1 MINKE
6 RLFAVLITFALFVIS
21 PILAWRMGVKEGA
34 GLGVIIWLWAASQS
48 AVVYYRIRNFSFKAL
63 LTLTALI
70 FQFSFIL
77 AKLVNLTFPQTLFI
91 FPFVY
96 FLAVFMQ
103 EGEQSH

>member
-21 PILAWRMGVKEGA
+21 FALAWRMGVKEGA

-48 AVVYYRIRNFSFKAL
+48 AVVYYRIRKFSMKAL
-63 LTLTALI
+63 LTLTAII

-77 AKLVNLTFPQTLFI
+77 AKLVNLTFSQTLVI
-91 FPFVY
+91 LPFAC
-96 FLAVFMQ
+96 FLVISMT
-103 EGEQSH
+103 GEQSH

>member
-21 PILAWRMGVKEGA
+21 LILAWRMGVKEGA
-34 GLGVIIWLWAASQS
+34 GLGVIIWIWAASQS

-63 LTLTALI
+63 LTLTAII

-77 AKLVNLTFPQTLFI
+77 AKAISLTVSQTLFI
-91 FPFVY
+91 LPFAC
-96 FLAVFMQ
+96 FLVISMM
-103 EGEQSH
+103 GEQSH